1 MKLLFSPTPTQEKIL
16 FALARHKFL
25 TTSQFL
31 RLGASSTQSNLSRAF
46 RELKTRKLLAV
57 EGFAQP
63 VREGNKHRYKK
74 LESFY
79 YLTKRGAEIVME
91 RLDYEP
97 EKVKYPKGKANFFN
111 LHYWHRKYTIDCEI
125 EAIFW
130 AKSKGYEVQISDREF
145 DKAGSNRNGKGHA
158 KTKIPCS
165 NSKYIIPDANFVLF
179 NGTDHKLFTLELHH
193 KKSARVIANQLVNH
207 VYALKNGG
215 VGLHYGIN
223 KLHRILNVFID
234 EPKMKI
240 VMGHLSKMD
249 VFEEMEQFFIFKHI
263 GQIIPDKH
271 QDPKNVNNICNFYDE
286 WVNFKNEIVNVL

>member
-16 FALARHKFL
+16 LALARHKFL

-31 RLGASSTQSNLSRAF
+31 RLKVSSNQPNLSRAF
-46 RELKTRKLLAV
+46 RELKSRKLLAF

-63 VREGNKHRYKK
+63 VREGNKHRFKK

-79 YLTKRGAEIVME
+79 YLTKRGAEVIME
-91 RLDYEP
+91 LLDSEL
-97 EKVKYPKGKANFFN
+97 KDIKYPKGKANFFN

-130 AKSKGYEVQISDREF
+130 AKTKGYNMKISDREF
-145 DKAGSNRNGKGHA
+145 DKAGSNRSGKGYA

-165 NSKYIIPDANFVLF
+165 ENKYIIPDANFVLF
-179 NGTDHKLFTLELHH
+179 NGTDYKLFTLELHH

-215 VGLHYGIN
+215 VGLHYGVK

-240 VMGHLSKMD
+240 VMEHLSKMD
-249 VFEEMEQFFIFKHI
+249 AFEGMEQFFIFKHI
-263 GQIIPDKH
+263 GQVIPDKY
-271 QDPKNVNNICNFYDE
+271 QDPKNVSNICNFYNE
-286 WVNFKNEIVNVL
+286 RINFKREKVNAL